1 MARRLLIPEEVAEI
15 LGVPITTLYQWRHKR
30 VGPKSLRVGRHLRYR
45 EADLETWLREQEQ
58 QDQSAA

>member
-15 LGVPITTLYQWRHKR
+15 LGVPVTTLYQWRHKR